1 MPRQRRH
8 KVFVSYHHEND
19 QKYKDRLVEEMSADI
34 VDCSVEDG
42 DIDDGLKTEAI

>member
-19 QKYKDRLVEEMSADI
+19 QEYKDRL
-34 VDCSVEDG
+34 VEDG